1 MMNAQQAYSTLP
13 LAESAQVLVVGGGPA
28 GVCAAVAAAEEGAD
42 TLLVERYGFLGG
54 MATAGMVNPF
64 MRYMSG
70 DVQVNAGL
78 FQRILGMLDQ
88 RGGRS
93 GEDSSRR
100 QFDPEILKLVLD
112 ELAQTAGVRLLLH
125 AFLVDAVAQDG
136 LIQRAVVAGK
146 SGLQAIEADVF
157 VDASGDADLAARAGA
172 DFEMGRPDDGLC
184 QPMTLYFRMAGVD
197 EDRLPDY
204 EEINELYLEEKAAGR
219 IHNPRDDVHRIIR
232 TNHRGE
238 VTFNTTRILGHDAT
252 DAVSMTEV
260 ELKARRQVEQL
271 VRFLK
276 ERVTGFE
283 NAYLVSIASQTGVR
297 ESRRILGDYVLTGDD
312 FAHAAKFD
320 DAVARGCFSIDI
332 HNPAGHGIYGQRMPE
347 GDWYE
352 IPYRCL
358 TPCRLDNLLVA
369 GRPIS
374 CDHLMHGSLRVMPIA
389 MSTGEAAGVAAA
401 LCVQQGKPTRGI
413 DVLRLQETLRR
424 RGASV

>member
-157 VDASGDADLAARAGA
+157 VDASGDADLAARVGA
-172 DFEMGRPDDGLC
+172 DFEMGRREDGLC

-197 EDRLPDY
+197 EDRLPSY
-204 EEINELYLEEKAAGR
+204 EEIRELYLEEKTAGR

-283 NAYLVSIASQTGVR
+283 DAYLVSIASQTGVR

>member
-112 ELAQTAGVRLLLH
+112 ELTQTARVRLLLH
-125 AFLVDAVAQDG
+125 TFLVDALTQDG
-136 LIQRAVVAGK
+136 LVKRAIVAGK

-283 NAYLVSIASQTGVR
+283 DAYLVSIASQTGVR